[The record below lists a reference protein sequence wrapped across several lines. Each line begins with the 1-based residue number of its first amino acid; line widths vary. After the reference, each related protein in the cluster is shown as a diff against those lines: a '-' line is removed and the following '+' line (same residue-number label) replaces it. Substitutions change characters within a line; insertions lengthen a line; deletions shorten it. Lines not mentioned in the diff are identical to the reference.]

1 MKQLPILEELNPQLR
16 TAETSELAD
25 KGARFRAWRLFP
37 AEANMKAAC
46 VSWPPACLY
55 HVNVTTMNIH

>member
-1 MKQLPILEELNPQLR
+1 MKQRHIPEELNPQLR
-16 TAETSELAD
+16 NAETSELAD
-25 KGARFRAWRLFP
+25 KDAHFRAWRLFP
-37 AEANMKAAC
+37 AQANMKAAC